1 VLRSVTPPNPPHPP
15 KVVRDRH
22 VLPAIPEV
30 QVQPLGR
37 GPAKLVTLELQLL
50 QYAALLEPVV
60 AENDHVRVER
70 AFEEVAERGEQ
81 PMLPMIIGTG
91 RRRTIQ
97 SSLRLR
103 VIHDGFLSQ
112 LENGRVRNAFRRT
125 GGSNQKPTNTI
136 TVLCPGSVCAGAPA
150 RGASA
155 TQPSFEAFQA
165 RLCENGVGLSD
176 SATHGNST
184 AG

>member
-1 VLRSVTPPNPPHPP
+1 MLRSVTPPNPPHPP
-15 KVVRDRH
+15 KVMRDRH

-50 QYAALLEPVV
+50 LYAALFEPVV

-70 AFEEVAERGEQ
+70 AFEEMAERGEQ
-81 PMLPMIIGTG
+81 PLLIGTG
-91 RRRTIQ
+91 RRRAIQ

-112 LENGRVRNAFRRT
+112 TENGRLRDAFRRT
-125 GGSNQKPTNTI
+125 GGSNQKPTNAT
-136 TVLCPGSVCAGAPA
+136 TVLCPGSVGAGAPA
-150 RGASA
+150 RSASA
-155 TQPSFEAFQA
+155 TQPSFQA